1 MIKSKL
7 TKNSLGAYMRL
18 AREKHR
24 VSGVQMAE
32 DLKISA
38 AQYRRYERDEVD
50 PPVRVIRN
58 MAKILNVS
66 TETLINGTTDDNQ
79 DVQSNLT
86 IDVSAGETIQ
96 IAVRGR
102 SGEEENYKMRRYKD
116 GIEGIDVRNP
126 PKPKK
131 QVV

>member
-7 TKNSLGAYMRL
+7 TKNTLGAYMRL

-24 VSGVQMAE
+24 ISGVQMAE

-86 IDVSAGETIQ
+86 IDVSAGETIK

-102 SGEEENYKMRRYKD
+102 VEENYKMKQYKD
-116 GIEGIDVRNP
+116 GISSQKTVKDK
-126 PKPKK
+126 KPKSA
-131 QVV
+131 

>member
-24 VSGVQMAE
+24 ISGVQMAE

-66 TETLINGTTDDNQ
+66 TEFLINGTTDDNQ

-86 IDVSAGETIQ
+86 IDVSAGETIK

-102 SGEEENYKMRRYKD
+102 VEENYKMKSYKD
-116 GIEGIDVRNP
+116 GISSQKTVKDK
-126 PKPKK
+126 KPKSA
-131 QVV
+131 

>member
-1 MIKSKL
+1 MIKSKV
-7 TKNSLGAYMRL
+7 TKNTLGAYMRL

-24 VSGVQMAE
+24 ISGVQMAE

-86 IDVSAGETIQ
+86 IDVSAGETIK

-102 SGEEENYKMRRYKD
+102 VEENYKMKQYKD
-116 GIEGIDVRNP
+116 GISSQKTVKDK
-126 PKPKK
+126 KPKSA
-131 QVV
+131 

>member
-1 MIKSKL
+1 MIKSKV
-7 TKNSLGAYMRL
+7 TKNTLGAYMRL

-24 VSGVQMAE
+24 ISGVQMAE

-86 IDVSAGETIQ
+86 IDVSAGETIK

-102 SGEEENYKMRRYKD
+102 VEENYKMKQYRD
-116 GIEGIDVRNP
+116 GISSQKTVKDK
-126 PKPKK
+126 KPKSA
-131 QVV
+131 

>member
-1 MIKSKL
+1 MIKSKH
-7 TKNSLGAYMRL
+7 TKNTLGAYMRL

-24 VSGVQMAE
+24 ISGVQMAE

-66 TETLINGTTDDNQ
+66 TETLINGTSDDNQ

-102 SGEEENYKMRRYKD
+102 SGEEENYKMKRYKD
-116 GIEGIDVRNP
+116 GISSQKTVKDK
-126 PKPKK
+126 KPKSA
-131 QVV
+131 